1 MPIPIRPNWQWV
13 AGSGAD
19 AAPYFRV
26 FNPILQGEKFDPD
39 GAYVRRW
46 VPELAA
52 LPAAMI
58 HQPLERCTARTRGCG
73 RAAWQ
78 DLSGTDRRSQD
89 GSRTRARRLCQGSR
103 GVSSHRIRFTHLRIP
118 LSLSFRQTLGDNMDD
133 EKPVEPMMEAPSPV
147 VEPPKAPAK
156 KPKARKA
163 AKKVAKKVMPKKA
176 KKAKKAG
183 KKAAAKKSA
192 KKAVKKSAKKATK
205 KAAKKKK
212 KAKKSKR

>member
-1 MPIPIRPNWQWV
+1 
-13 AGSGAD
+13 
-19 AAPYFRV
+19 V

-58 HQPLERCTARTRGCG
+58 HQPW
-73 RAAWQ
+73 RAAPLELAGAGVQ
-78 DLSGTDRRSQD
+78 LGKTYPEPIVDH
-89 GSRTRARRLCQGSR
+89 RTGRERALAAYARVRA
-103 GVSSHRIRFTHLRIP
+103 VSSPRIRFTHLRIP
-118 LSLSFRQTLGDNMDD
+118 LSLSLRQTLGDNMDD
-133 EKPVEPMMEAPSPV
+133 EKPVEPMMDVPSPV
-147 VEPPKAPAK
+147 MEPPKAPAK
-156 KPKARKA
+156 KPAKARKA
-163 AKKVAKKVMPKKA
+163 AKKVAKKVMP

-205 KAAKKKK
+205 KAAKKTA
-212 KAKKSKR
+212 AKKSPALRRIVRR